1 MVRHSTLRLVLVIA
15 AVKRIKRMQLDI
27 KIAFLSSDLNEEIYL
42 EPAEGYQSADGKVW
56 RRLKSLYGLK
66 QASRSWYESLTAFL
80 AGEGFY
86 HGEADYCLLTKGSTD
101 NLMIVLVYVG
111 GLLVFAMRSK
121 DLASFKASMEGAYQ
135 VNNFEDGSYFLGLG
149 LQWSITGDQV
159 SIGQQKYTETIL

>member
-1 MVRHSTLRLVLVIA
+1 MASTQIPVWFKTGFKILV
-15 AVKRIKRMQLDI
+15 
-27 KIAFLSSDLNEEIYL
+27 
-42 EPAEGYQSADGKVW
+42 
-56 RRLKSLYGLK
+56 
-66 QASRSWYESLTAFL
+66 ESLTAFL

-121 DLASFKASMEGAYQ
+121 DLASFKAFMEGAYQ

-149 LQWSITGDQV
+149 LQWSPTGDQV